1 MADTDIPVSL
11 LSAATATGAGS
22 STALGDFSPSGTT
35 LGILSNF
42 TVQATMGGGVVATA
56 VTVALEGSIDNS
68 NWFSLAS
75 HAFTAAE
82 ITAEAA
88 MFHVVNKAVPF
99 IRGNL
104 TTLTGGTNPTITM
117 DAIASEN

>member
-1 MADTDIPVSL
+1 
-11 LSAATATGAGS
+11 
-22 STALGDFSPSGTT
+22 
-35 LGILSNF
+35 
-42 TVQATMGGGVVATA
+42 
-56 VTVALEGSIDNS
+56 
-68 NWFSLAS
+68 
-75 HAFTAAE
+75 
-82 ITAEAA
+82 